1 MQLVSSLL
9 FGVSASLDAL
19 LVGVS
24 YGLRNIHFKAIQNL
38 FISTVTLLGTC
49 LSVNLGSI
57 LTPLLPSPFGGCIG
71 SCVLIL
77 LGIYYISKW
86 SLSSLKDRAKGRPR
100 RSRPERPAPMA
111 AAQVQPRLYVTEILL
126 LSLTLSANNLGIG
139 LSASMAGLGLAPA
152 ATATFVCSVL
162 FLYIGNCLGRC
173 RLLQTIGGL
182 ADPISGL
189 LLIGLGL
196 IQLFL

>member
-24 YGLRNIHFKAIQNL
+24 YGLRGIHFRALQNL
-38 FISTVTLLGTC
+38 FISMITLLGTC
-49 LSVNLGSI
+49 LSVSLGGF
-57 LTPLLPSPFGGCIG
+57 LTPLLPSSIGGCIG
-71 SCVLIL
+71 SFILML
-77 LGIYYISKW
+77 LGIYYITKW
-86 SLSSLKDRAKGRPR
+86 SLASLKNRAPNQLPKQEQ
-100 RSRPERPAPMA
+100 SVSFT
-111 AAQVQPRLYVTEILL
+111 AAQSPPRLYVTEIFL

-139 LSASMAGLGLAPA
+139 LSASMAGLGLVPA

-162 FLYIGNCLGRC
+162 FLYIGNCLGRS
-173 RLLQTIGGL
+173 RLLQMIGGL
-182 ADPISGL
+182 ADPISGF
-189 LLIGLGL
+189 LLIGLGM